1 MLEAKKLPKVAL
13 FMPSLSGGGAERVML
28 NLAAGFASCE
38 CDVDLVL
45 ASASGAYIDQVD
57 PRVTVVDLGARR
69 VAASL
74 PRLIRYLRRERPA
87 AMLVTHVHANVIA
100 LVAKSLSGVD
110 VRLVV
115 RDTESPVE
123 AARRRRT
130 TWNSLIAILARRY
143 YRYADAVVSVCLAL
157 REQIATA
164 RSISS
169 QKISVIY
176 NPVRVDALTA
186 LAAMPAGHAW
196 LDNSDIRT
204 ILAIGRLDEQKDFE
218 SLIRAFGI
226 LRRDMDVKLVI
237 LGEGSRRSV
246 LQKLIGTLGLEND
259 VDLPGFAPNPY
270 AFLGKADLFALS
282 SLWEGLPNVLIEAL
296 ALGTPIVS
304 TDCETGPREILR
316 NGRDGKLVPVADPAA
331 MAVAMREA
339 LQNQTRRMPAA
350 ESLRRFEFLPVVHQY
365 LDLLLPQ
372 ERLASINR

>member
-218 SLIRAFGI
+218 SLIRAFCI